1 MALPKRFKI
10 LASLRLAVVIII
22 SLAALAATGTIY
34 EAMYNDSEIAQKL
47 VYESPY
53 MYIVLG
59 LLSVNLIGVMVD
71 RWPWKKHHAG
81 FVMAHVGILL
91 LLLGAWI
98 THKFGVDGSMVFE
111 VGEQSQD
118 VTLRDRQLMIF
129 GSLDGSRMQLIYDE
143 PVDFL
148 RDPPT
153 SKSPYVIHMGGDEM
167 RFSDYYNFAFRE
179 SEVEATASEKDGPA
193 IRFQLVNPNINMTQW
208 LFKERVKER
217 AELNLG
223 PAQIVMS
230 EKPQQPTGHNEIFLT
245 YKPGQ
250 STLDYA
256 IYGKDRSLRKKGKIA
271 QSETFETPWMGV
283 KFRLLRFLPHAQE
296 AIHYVRNERSTPN
309 TTSAV
314 KFAFRGK
321 EYWVG
326 LDSVMPVYLEDRVY
340 MVSYGHRRLRLK
352 FPIKLDKF
360 TVGVYQG
367 TERAASY
374 QSQVTVPG
382 VGQVD
387 ISMNEPLKHD
397 GFTFY
402 QSSFQRNEKGEPV
415 VSILSVNRDPGRWV
429 KYAGSLSIV
438 FGSILL
444 FYFKRGFFKKKGS

>member
-1 MALPKRFKI
+1 
-10 LASLRLAVVIII
+10 LAVVIII
-22 SLAALAATGTIY
+22 SLAALAATGTIF

-81 FVMAHVGILL
+81 FVLAHVGILL

-98 THKFGVDGSMVFE
+98 THKYGVDGSMAFE
-111 VGEQSQD
+111 VGEQSREI
-118 VTLRDRQLMIF
+118 TLKDRQLMIF

-148 RDPPT
+148 SDPPT
-153 SKSPYVIHMGGDEM
+153 EKSPYVVHIGADDM
-167 RFSDYYNFAFRE
+167 RFSEHYNFAFRE
-179 SEVEATASEKDGPA
+179 SEFESTDSEKDGPA
-193 IRFQLVNPNINMTQW
+193 VRFQLVNPNINMTQW
-208 LFKERVKER
+208 LLKEPIKERV
-217 AELNLG
+217 ELNLG

-245 YKPGQ
+245 YKPGRP
-250 STLDYA
+250 TLDYA
-256 IYGKDRSLRKKGKIA
+256 IYGKDRSLRKKGRIA
-271 QSETFETPWMGV
+271 QSETMETPWMGI
-283 KFRLLRFLPHAQE
+283 KFRLLRFLPHARE
-296 AIHYVRNERSTPN
+296 VVHYVRNERSTPN

-314 KFAFRGK
+314 KFTFRGK
-321 EYWVG
+321 EYWLG
-326 LDSVMPVYLEDRVY
+326 LDAVMPIYLEDRVY

-352 FPIKLDKF
+352 FPLKLDKF

-382 VGQVD
+382 MGQVD

-402 QSSFQRNEKGEPV
+402 QSSFQRNEKGDPV
-415 VSILSVNRDPGRWV
+415 VSVLSVNRDPGRFV

-438 FGSILL
+438 LGSILL
-444 FYFKRGFFKKKGS
+444 FYFKRGFYKKKGS